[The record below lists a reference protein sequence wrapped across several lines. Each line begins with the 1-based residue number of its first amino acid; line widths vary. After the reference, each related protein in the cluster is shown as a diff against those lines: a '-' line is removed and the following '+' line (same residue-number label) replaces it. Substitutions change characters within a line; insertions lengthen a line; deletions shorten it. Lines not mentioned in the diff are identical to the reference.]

1 MHKYLLYIVGAFLG
15 AFGLLTLYLSGSVI
29 FDLFGMRAKQGDY
42 VMLVIV
48 ANFTASN
55 LYLIATYGFIKQNK
69 QTTWL
74 LGIAMIVLI
83 LGFIGLQIHI
93 NSGGLYEEKTPKAM
107 LFRLSITFMFFLFA
121 YFKITKKR
129 L

>member
-1 MHKYLLYIVGAFLG
+1 MKNIIVYLIGAFLG
-15 AFGLLTLYLSGSVI
+15 VFGLLTLYLSGSII

-48 ANFTASN
+48 TNFMASL
-55 LYLIATYGFIKQNK
+55 LYLVATYGLYKQKK

-83 LGFIGLQIHI
+83 LGFVGLQIHI

-107 LFRLSITFMFFLFA
+107 LFRLSVTFLFFLFA
-121 YFKITKKR
+121 YFKITKKNN
-129 L
+129 